1 MNKSDFGDNFYWGV
15 TTAAYQIEG
24 GHDAHDKTKS
34 IWDVFTEKSKNIK
47 GGDHGRTAC
56 DHFNKYKEDVQLI
69 KELNI
74 PNYRFSVS
82 WSRLIP
88 DGIGDVDPKGV
99 QFYHDLID
107 ELKRKD
113 IEPWVT
119 LYHWDLPQVLQDKG
133 GWTNREVLNWFTN
146 YVKTC
151 VEHFG
156 SKVDKWIVLNEP
168 MVFTGAGHFL
178 GIHAPGLRGLKNF
191 IPAMHHAT
199 LCQAIGGRLIKE
211 HLPNAKVGT
220 TFSCSYVTPRKNRKH
235 HIRAT
240 KRMDAL
246 LNRLYIEPLLGL
258 GYPLD
263 DLKVLRRVK
272 KYIEPGDYELM
283 QFDFDF
289 IGVQNYTREVVKW
302 TPFVPM
308 IWGKLV
314 NAKKRKVGYTTME
327 WEVYPPSIFH
337 MLKKFYSYDKV
348 KEVIVTENGAAFPD
362 EVIDGS
368 VDDNYR
374 LDYLKKYIAQVKKA
388 KDEGVNV
395 TGYFVWTLL
404 DNFEWAEGFFQR
416 FGIVHT
422 NYETQERTVKSSG
435 KWYSKFL
442 NETLD

>member
-1 MNKSDFGDNFYWGV
+1 MNTSDFGDRFYWGV
-15 TTAAYQIEG
+15 ATAAYQIEG
-24 GHDAHDKTKS
+24 GHDANDKTKS
-34 IWDVFTEKSKNIK
+34 IWDVFTEEPKNIK
-47 GGDHGRTAC
+47 GGDHGKIAC
-56 DHFNKYKEDVQLI
+56 DHFNRYKEDVALI

-74 PNYRFSVS
+74 PNYRFSIS
-82 WSRLIP
+82 WSRILP
-88 DGIGDVDPKGV
+88 NGVGEVDLKGV
-99 QFYHDLID
+99 KFYHDLID
-107 ELKRKD
+107 ELHAKN

-133 GWTNREVLNWFTN
+133 GWTNRDIIDWFTH
-146 YVKTC
+146 YVNVC
-151 VEHFG
+151 LDHFG
-156 SKVDKWIVLNEP
+156 EKVDKWIVLNEP

-178 GIHAPGLRGLKNF
+178 GIHAPGLRGMKNF

-199 LCQAIGGRLIKE
+199 ICQAIGGKCIKQRF
-211 HLPNAKVGT
+211 PKAKVGT
-220 TFSCSYVTPRKNRKH
+220 TFSCSYVTPYKNNKR

-263 DLKVLRRVK
+263 ELKVLRKVT
-272 KYIEPGDYELM
+272 KYIKPGDDALI

-289 IGVQNYTREVVKW
+289 IGIQNYTREVVKW

-308 IWGKLV
+308 IWGRLV

-337 MLKKFYSYDKV
+337 MLKKFYSYEKV

-362 EVIDGS
+362 AVENGA
-368 VDDNYR
+368 VDDPYR

-388 KDEGVNV
+388 KEEGVNV

-404 DNFEWAEGFFQR
+404 DNFEWAEGFHQR
-416 FGIVHT
+416 FGLVHID
-422 NYETQERTVKSSG
+422 YETQKRTIKTSG
-435 KWYSKFL
+435 KWYAKFL
-442 NETLD
+442 DAEN